1 MAEGMCRDLLVRE
14 NKPFNTQG
22 ITDCLAQFGVKK
34 GQAQKALDNLVTAAD
49 GIICKE
55 FGKIKL
61 YFASQAEI
69 QTASPEEMESKQQLH
84 ATLVQ
89 QNNERVDAVKR
100 ITAENSSLKGSMT
113 TQQVEERTQQLQSQ
127 VATDEAKLNSLQSG
141 TDLVS
146 DADRTQVEQLFTDNL
161 GHWRKRRRVF
171 KDIWD
176 TVSESINR
184 PKEALFEELGIE
196 ADDGDLFSKQQLL
209 EPKSNKRRC
218 Y

>member
-1 MAEGMCRDLLVRE
+1 MCRDLLVRE

-34 GQAQKALDNLVTAAD
+34 GQAQKALDNLAAAAD
-49 GIICKE
+49 GIVCKE

-61 YFASQAEI
+61 YFASQADVG
-69 QTASPEEMESKQQLH
+69 TASPEEMESKQQLH
-84 ATLVQ
+84 ATLIQ

-100 ITAENSSLKGSMT
+100 LTSEVNALKGSMSIT
-113 TQQVEERTQQLQSQ
+113 QVEDRTLDLQLQ

-141 TDLVS
+141 TNLVS
-146 DADRTQVEQLFTDNL
+146 EADRKQVEQLFMENL

-176 TVSESINR
+176 TVSESITR
-184 PKEALFEELGIE
+184 KKADLFEELGIE
-196 ADDGDLFSKQQLL
+196 ADDMELLL
-209 EPKSNKRRC
+209 EQQVLEPESNKRRC